1 MEFVELQPF
10 STFFLYQL
18 LWWNAEWISDN
29 SRIQELPFWFRLSNL
44 VWVGIY
50 AQKEGVTNRFY
61 GTPEKFAGK
70 LSDISYTT
78 LAIIEED

>member
-1 MEFVELQPF
+1 
-10 STFFLYQL
+10 
-18 LWWNAEWISDN
+18 
-29 SRIQELPFWFRLSNL
+29 
-44 VWVGIY
+44 VGIY